1 MSVFKLLDELSME
14 LADEKGFSRKRAAG
28 KRCLEIVAKLKAHLT
43 TVYSR
48 AQEIVNSRQKI
59 LANADLVAK
68 NVIKEAEVR
77 AKRLASDTEI
87 IKQAE
92 KDGREALNKTYRDC
106 EELVIKTKE
115 HLDATFREAEKYFLA
130 MLETIRTNRNELREI
145 FTKKE
150 K

>member
-1 MSVFKLLDELSME
+1 MNVFKLLDELTVE
-14 LADEKGFSRKRAAG
+14 LSDKKGFSRKRANEN
-28 KRCLEIVAKLKAHLT
+28 RCLEIVDQLKSHLVK
-43 TVYSR
+43 VYNK

-59 LANADLVAK
+59 LTNADLVAK
-68 NVIKEAEVR
+68 NVIKEAEIR

-92 KDGREALNKTYRDC
+92 RAGRDALNKTYRECD
-106 EELVIKTKE
+106 ELVIKTKE
-115 HLDATFREAEKYFLA
+115 HLDTTFREAEKYFLA